1 MEPRSRPRQFRVQ
14 GASWSHSSDLRFGWY
29 GTASINPRVHMTILG
44 CLSDLSIWS
53 IKNIFIQM
61 SRLIL
66 TTALWDVGEGGGSSS
81 KGDFAAFQK
90 YSSQL
95 GGVHPN
101 FKLLQKASIP
111 KFRRGAVGWFMWVFR
126 WEIYY
131 HVVTV
136 WKYQLKSFCERF
148 VFVRLLGSC
157 RARSSGPAHA
167 FGH

>member
-1 MEPRSRPRQFRVQ
+1 MEPRRQPRQFRVQ

-66 TTALWDVGEGGGSSS
+66 TTALFEGGGGASS

-95 GGVHPN
+95 RWGGSSAGLQVTPKSKYS
-101 FKLLQKASIP
+101 KLSKRSCWMVYVGLSMGDLLP
-111 KFRRGAVGWFMWVFR
+111 RGDSMEVPIKIV
-126 WEIYY
+126 
-131 HVVTV
+131 
-136 WKYQLKSFCERF
+136 L
-148 VFVRLLGSC
+148 
-157 RARSSGPAHA
+157 
-167 FGH
+167 

>member
-95 GGVHPN
+95 RWGSSAE
-101 FKLLQKASIP
+101 LQVTP
-111 KFRRGAVGWFMWVFR
+111 KS
-126 WEIYY
+126 
-131 HVVTV
+131 
-136 WKYQLKSFCERF
+136 KYSKSFEEELLDGLCGSFDGRF
-148 VFVRLLGSC
+148 ITTW
-157 RARSSGPAHA
+157 
-167 FGH
+167 